1 MSLNSRQNVSA
12 LVVGGCGFIGSHLV
26 DLLASS
32 TNCQRVVVVDNFF
45 LGNLQNLHAS
55 SANPKVHI
63 VRADACDISALEE
76 LVRIYEIEFV
86 FNLGTLPLPHSLKFP
101 YTNARVNF
109 ELANVMC
116 ELVRKNSHISL
127 MHCSTSE
134 VYGSLV
140 KSPMDESHPYNPET
154 PYAASKLSADFLVQS
169 YVRTFNI
176 NAIIVRPF
184 NNYGPRQNSSQYAGI
199 FPSLANALLRNQRF
213 QIFGDGSQTRDFV
226 DVKDTVEA
234 FYRIMCLSEFHGEVI
249 NIGTG
254 KETSVLEIANMIIEI
269 YNLGDDFI
277 EFAEERPA
285 DVQRHCGSYEKLKEL
300 TGFIPHELDNQ
311 RMKVVVDSLLL
322 EGKH

>member
-1 MSLNSRQNVSA
+1 MILNVRQNISA

-32 TNCQRVVVVDNFF
+32 TNCKRVVVVDNFF
-45 LGNLQNLHAS
+45 LGNFQNLDMS
-55 SANPKVHI
+55 SANPKVQI

-76 LVRIYEIEFV
+76 LVKSYEIKFI

-101 YTNARVNF
+101 YSNARVNF
-109 ELANVMC
+109 DLSNVIC
-116 ELVRKNSHISL
+116 EVVRKNPHISL

-140 KSPMDESHPYNPET
+140 RSPMDENHPYNPKT

-199 FPSLANALLRNQRF
+199 FPSLANALIKNQRF

-234 FYRIMCLSEFHGEVI
+234 FYRIMCLSEFHGEII
-249 NIGTG
+249 NIGTC
-254 KETSVLEIANMIIEI
+254 KETSVLEIANMITEI

-277 EFAEERPA
+277 QFAEGRPA
-285 DVQRHCGSYEKLKEL
+285 DVQRHCGSYEKLREL

-311 RMKVVVDSLLL
+311 KVKGVVDSLLVM
-322 EGKH
+322 GKQ